1 MIAIHQELLELD
13 YISFCQFIEPVKINN
28 LNQKEGW
35 NTVCIRPGK
44 LDRSPCGTGTS
55 ARLALMYAKNEININ
70 EKFISRSIIGS
81 TFESYIIREYT
92 EGNQLMIV
100 PSIKGSAFITGEQEM
115 YISDDDPF
123 PEGYK
128 LNDTWPK
135 IS

>member
-1 MIAIHQELLELD
+1 MWIS
-13 YISFCQFIEPVKINN
+13 YISSPV
-28 LNQKEGW
+28 
-35 NTVCIRPGK
+35 TVNGPGK
-44 LDRSPCGTGTS
+44 NITK
-55 ARLALMYAKNEININ
+55 ALSI
-70 EKFISRSIIGS
+70 KFL
-81 TFESYIIREYT
+81 FESYIIREYT

-135 IS
+135 IL